1 MIKTTIKNY
10 DVIEVTAKFE
20 SRVLQERRLRFYMQ
34 DALAFAKESFPDET
48 FLEPLPG
55 QIPVISNYSE
65 PLQTIW
71 LFQIYLQPEENF
83 KDMADNFEK
92 IQLKSEERSDTLDV
106 KISSK
111 KRKEKEI

>member
-48 FLEPLPG
+48 FFEK
-55 QIPVISNYSE
+55 YCAM
-65 PLQTIW
+65 
-71 LFQIYLQPEENF
+71 LFQILCEHYH
-83 KDMADNFEK
+83 
-92 IQLKSEERSDTLDV
+92 
-106 KISSK
+106 
-111 KRKEKEI
+111 